1 MAQELTFETVYSAIS
16 KVRELIAD
24 KWVKTP
30 QPNTFLLHHIEN
42 GYIERKTFWNI
53 IETAEVLNQ
62 IPGWAAEAYLVNEN
76 QYLTI
81 PNILAEAD
89 IIGEYRLR
97 DWLDQKVREMG
108 RQANRFC
115 DKLCAAYCDKNGKVV
130 DER

>member
-1 MAQELTFETVYSAIS
+1 MTQELTYETIYNAIT

-24 KWVKTP
+24 KWVQTP
-30 QPNTFLLHHIEN
+30 QPNTYLMHHIEN
-42 GYIERKTFWNI
+42 GYIQRKTFWNI

-62 IPGWAAEAYLVNEN
+62 IPGWAAEAYLVYEN

-89 IIGEYRLR
+89 IIGESRLR
-97 DWLDQKVREMG
+97 DRLDQKVREMNH
-108 RQANRFC
+108 QASRFC

>member
-1 MAQELTFETVYSAIS
+1 MAQELTYETVYSAIS

-24 KWVKTP
+24 KWAQTP
-30 QPNTFLLHHIEN
+30 EPNTFLMHHIEN

-62 IPGWAAEAYLVNEN
+62 IPGWAAEAYLVYEN

-89 IIGEYRLR
+89 II
-97 DWLDQKVREMG
+97 
-108 RQANRFC
+108 
-115 DKLCAAYCDKNGKVV
+115 
-130 DER
+130 

>member
-1 MAQELTFETVYSAIS
+1 MNETYIQTIRGGIQHVIYLAKDHWTQKPKSCGFYYHHELY
-16 KVRELIAD
+16 
-24 KWVKTP
+24 
-30 QPNTFLLHHIEN
+30 
-42 GYIERKTFWNI
+42 GYIERKTFWYI

-115 DKLCAAYCDKNGKVV
+115 DKLCAAHCDKNGKVV

>member
-1 MAQELTFETVYSAIS
+1 MAQELTYETVYSAIT

-24 KWVKTP
+24 KWVQTP
-30 QPNTFLLHHIEN
+30 EPNTFLLHHIEN

-62 IPGWAAEAYLVNEN
+62 IPGWAAEAYLVYEN

-89 IIGEYRLR
+89 IIGESRLR
-97 DWLDQKVREMG
+97 DRLDQKVREMNH
-108 RQANRFC
+108 QASRFC
-115 DKLCAAYCDKNGKVV
+115 DKLCAAHCDKNGKVV

>member
-1 MAQELTFETVYSAIS
+1 MTQELTYETIYSAIT

-24 KWVKTP
+24 KWVQTP
-30 QPNTFLLHHIEN
+30 EPNTFLLHHIEN

-62 IPGWAAEAYLVNEN
+62 IPGWAAEAYLVYEN

-89 IIGEYRLR
+89 IIGECRLR

-115 DKLCAAYCDKNGKVV
+115 DKLCAAHCDKNGKVV

>member
-24 KWVKTP
+24 KWVQTP

-42 GYIERKTFWNI
+42 GYIERETFWKT
-53 IETAEVLNQ
+53 IETAEELNQ
-62 IPGWAAEAYLVNEN
+62 IPGWAGEAYLVYEN
-76 QYLTI
+76 QYLGI
-81 PNILAEAD
+81 ANIIAEAD
-89 IIGEYRLR
+89 IIGEYRLWE
-97 DWLDQKVREMG
+97 WLDQKVREMN

-115 DKLCAAYCDKNGKVV
+115 DKLCAAHCDKNGKVV

>member
-1 MAQELTFETVYSAIS
+1 MAQQLTFETVYSAIS

-24 KWVKTP
+24 KWVQTP
-30 QPNTFLLHHIEN
+30 EPNTFLMHHIEN
-42 GYIERKTFWNI
+42 GYIQRKTFWSI

-62 IPGWAAEAYLVNEN
+62 IPGWAAEAYLVYEN

-81 PNILAEAD
+81 PNILSEAD

-97 DWLDQKVREMG
+97 DWLDQKVREME

-115 DKLCAAYCDKNGKVV
+115 DKLCVAYCDENGKVV

>member
-1 MAQELTFETVYSAIS
+1 MAQELTYETVYSAIT

-24 KWVKTP
+24 KWVQTP
-30 QPNTFLLHHIEN
+30 EPNTFLLHHIEN

-62 IPGWAAEAYLVNEN
+62 IPGWAAEAYLVYEN

-89 IIGEYRLR
+89 IIGESRLR
-97 DWLDQKVREMG
+97 DRLDQKVREMNH
-108 RQANRFC
+108 QASRFC